1 MSNKNVLAGRYELL
15 EKIGDG
21 GMAIVYKAKDRLLKR
36 FIAVKILK
44 PEFVKDVKFI
54 ENFKRESHAAA
65 SLSHPNIVSIYDVG
79 QEGPINYIVMELV
92 TGEPLSD
99 FIRERAPLD
108 YKLAMNIT
116 KQIAHGLSAA
126 HRNGIVHRDV
136 KPHNIL
142 LTEDG
147 IAKIT
152 DFGIAKAVSNT
163 TIVDNSK
170 ENVMGSVHY
179 FSPEQAKGKNVDA
192 KSDIYSLGIVLFE
205 MLTGKV
211 PFDGDNPVTVA
222 LMQINEKMI
231 RPSLLNDK
239 IPPAL
244 ENIILKATDKVPS
257 NRFASAEE
265 MIKAIDNVGV
275 VNNVMG
281 NDVYNSSIADSYGD
295 DYDSDFTAKDYD
307 DEDKVKVKKKKK
319 PKKKPAKPKDDQGMG
334 KKKKIIIGVAAI
346 AILALIGAFVFGNS
360 DKKDIEV
367 PSFIEMTLEE
377 AQAEAGELGLE
388 VKVDEYR
395 FSDEY
400 EQDQIMGQD
409 PEEGTMVAEGE
420 VIHVDISK
428 GTETG
433 EAPSLIGKSEDEAK
447 RIIKEYGFTVGS
459 IVETEGSEEKGT
471 VLEQDPGAGT
481 ILNQGDTINLVVSDG
496 KAKEMGVVPNLI
508 GMSKDAAKKALEN
521 EGFELGSVTEGV
533 SSSYRDGE
541 VMWQEYNSGTKL
553 ELGEAVN
560 IKISRSKSSKI
571 AIKVPFA
578 EAANEV
584 FYMSVAITDENG
596 TRITPKEECHKSDN
610 SKTIYVEGTGSG
622 DVKVYFDDVEV
633 MSLKV
638 NFATGNVGE

>member
-1 MSNKNVLAGRYELL
+1 MNNRNVLAGRYELL

-36 FIAVKILK
+36 HIAVKILK

-54 ENFKRESHAAA
+54 DNFKRESHAAA

-92 TGEPLSD
+92 NGEPLSD
-99 FIRERAPLD
+99 LIKERGPLD

-142 LTEDG
+142 LTQDG

-170 ENVMGSVHY
+170 ENIMGSVHY

-222 LMQINEKMI
+222 LMQINEQMI

-244 ENIILKATDKVPS
+244 ESIVLKATDKNPS
-257 NRFASAEE
+257 KRFASAEE

-281 NDVYNSSIADSYGD
+281 GNVYDNSIADNYDD
-295 DYDSDFTAKDYD
+295 DYEKDYTRTYK
-307 DEDKVKVKKKKK
+307 ENRGNNKEKRKKKASNK
-319 PKKKPAKPKDDQGMG
+319 PKSNGSG
-334 KKKKIIIGVAAI
+334 KKKGAIIGAIVAIIVAI
-346 AILALIGAFVFGNS
+346 VASFVFFGG

-367 PSFIEMTLEE
+367 PDFIGMNIEE
-377 AQAEAGELGLE
+377 AKAAAEEKGLE
-388 VKVDEYR
+388 VEIDEYR
-395 FSDEY
+395 FSEEF
-400 EQDQIMGQD
+400 EQDQIIGQD
-409 PEEGTMVAEGE
+409 PIEGTMVAKGE

-428 GTETG
+428 GEETG
-433 EAPSLIGKSEDEAK
+433 ETPNLIGKSTDEAK
-447 RIIKEYGFTVGS
+447 RLIEEYGFRVGD
-459 IVETEGSEEKGT
+459 IVEKESSEEKGT
-471 VLEQDPGAGT
+471 VLEQDPSAGIEFTQGGT
-481 ILNQGDTINLVVSDG
+481 INIVVSDG
-496 KAKEMGVVPNLI
+496 NAKEMGSVPNLL
-508 GMSKDAAKKALEN
+508 GMTEEAARKALEN
-521 EGFELGSVTEGV
+521 EGFKLGSVTEGV
-533 SSSYRDGE
+533 STTYNDGE
-541 VMWQEYNSGTKL
+541 VMWQEYNHGTKL
-553 ELGEAVN
+553 ELGEAVS
-560 IKISRSKSSKI
+560 IRISRAKTSKISV
-571 AIKVPFA
+571 KVPFA
-578 EAANEV
+578 EAVNEV
-584 FYMSVAITDENG
+584 FYMSVAVTDENG
-596 TRITPKEECHKSDN
+596 TRITPKQECHKSAN
-610 SKTIYVEGTGSG
+610 SKIIYIEGTGQG
-622 DVKVYFDDVEV
+622 EMKVYFDDVEV
-633 MSLKV
+633 MSMKV
-638 NFATGNVGE
+638 DFSTGSVGE

>member
-36 FIAVKILK
+36 LIAVKILK

-54 ENFKRESHAAA
+54 ENFRRESHAAA

-79 QEGPINYIVMELV
+79 QEGPINYIVMELI

-108 YKLAMNIT
+108 YKLAVNIA

-170 ENVMGSVHY
+170 ENIMGSVHY

-222 LMQINEKMI
+222 LMQINEQMI
-231 RPSLLNDK
+231 KPSLLNDK

-244 ENIILKATDKVPS
+244 EHVVLKATDKNPGK
-257 NRFASAEE
+257 RYKSAEE
-265 MIKAIDNVGV
+265 MIKALDNVGV
-275 VNNVMG
+275 LNNVVG
-281 NDVYNSSIADSYGD
+281 EDVYNNSIGERYTEE
-295 DYDSDFTAKDYD
+295 YDRDFTSMDQDLNKG
-307 DEDKVKVKKKKK
+307 KKKKK
-319 PKKKPAKPKDDQGMG
+319 KSKGKKKENSN
-334 KKKKIIIGVAAI
+334 KKKIIIGVVAA
-346 AILALIGAFVFGNS
+346 LVVALGAAFAFGAF

-367 PSFIEMTLEE
+367 PDITGMTLEE
-377 AQAEAGELGLE
+377 AEDEVEELSLVIE
-388 VKVDEYR
+388 VE
-395 FSDEY
+395 EY
-400 EQDQIMGQD
+400 EFSEEYAQDEITSQD
-409 PEEGTMVAEGE
+409 PIEGTMVAKNE
-420 VIHVDISK
+420 VIHVNISK
-428 GTETG
+428 GNEVG
-433 EAPSLIGKSEDEAK
+433 AAPDLIGKTQDEAK
-447 RIIKEYGFTVGS
+447 RMIEEYGFSVGD
-459 IVETEGSEEKGT
+459 IIEKEGSEKKGT
-471 VLEQDPGAGT
+471 VIDQDPKPGT
-481 ILNQGDTINLVVSDG
+481 ELKQGDTINLYISDG
-496 KAKEMGVVPNLI
+496 KAKEMNVVPNLL
-508 GMSKDAAKKALEN
+508 GMTEEAAKKALEN
-521 EGFELGSVTEGV
+521 EGFKVGSITEGV
-533 SSSYRDGE
+533 STTYNDGE

-553 ELGEAVN
+553 EKGESVS
-560 IKISRSKSSKI
+560 IRISRAKTGKI

-578 EAANEV
+578 EASNEV
-584 FYMSVAITDENG
+584 FYMSVAVTDENG

-610 SKTIYVEGTGSG
+610 SKTIYVEGTGKG

>member
-36 FIAVKILK
+36 YIAVKILK

-54 ENFKRESHAAA
+54 DNFKRESHAAA

-79 QEGPINYIVMELV
+79 QEGAINYIVMELV
-92 TGEPLSD
+92 NGEPLSD
-99 FIRERAPLD
+99 LISERAPFD

-170 ENVMGSVHY
+170 ENIMGSVHY

-231 RPSLLNDK
+231 SPSVLNNK

-244 ENIILKATDKVPS
+244 ESIVLKATDKNPS
-257 NRFASAEE
+257 NRFSSAED
-265 MIKAIDNVGV
+265 MIKALDNVGV
-275 VNNVMG
+275 VNNIMG
-281 NDVYNSSIADSYGD
+281 DTIFDNNISNDLEN
-295 DYDSDFTAKDYD
+295 DYDKDYGIMSYND
-307 DEDKVKVKKKKK
+307 REDREVKK
-319 PKKKPAKPKDDQGMG
+319 PKKKSKNKSNN
-334 KKKKIIIGVAAI
+334 KKKKGLIIGIVAALVV
-346 AILALIGAFVFGNS
+346 AITSMFALGVF

-367 PSFIEMTLEE
+367 PDFIGMTIEE
-377 AQAEAGELGLE
+377 AETEAKKVGL
-388 VKVDEYR
+388 KVEIDEYR
-395 FSDEY
+395 YNEEY
-400 EQDQIMGQD
+400 EQDQIIGQD
-409 PEEGTMVAEGE
+409 PIEGTMVAEDE
-420 VIHVDISK
+420 VIHVDVSK
-428 GTETG
+428 GAETG
-433 EAPSLIGKSEDEAK
+433 EAPNLIGKSTEEAT
-447 RIIKEYGFTVGS
+447 RLIEEYGFRVGN
-459 IVETEGSEEKGT
+459 IVEKEGSEKKGT
-471 VLEQDPGAGT
+471 VISQDPSPGS
-481 ILNQGDTINLVVSDG
+481 NVSQGGTINLVVSDG
-496 KAKEMGVVPNLI
+496 NAKDMGVVPNLL
-508 GMSKDAAKKALEN
+508 GMSEAAAKKALEN
-521 EGFELGSVTEGV
+521 EGFVLGSVTEGV
-533 SSSYRDGE
+533 STTYSDGE

-553 ELGEAVN
+553 EAGEKVS
-560 IKISRSKSSKI
+560 IRISRAKTSKI

-578 EAANEV
+578 NAANEV
-584 FYMSVAITDENG
+584 FYMSVAVTDENG
-596 TRITPKEECHKSDN
+596 TRITPKQECHKSDN
-610 SKTIYVEGTGSG
+610 SKVIYIEGTGQG
-622 DVKVYFDDVEV
+622 EMKVYFDDVEV
-633 MSLKV
+633 MSTKV
-638 NFATGNVGE
+638 NFATGSVGE